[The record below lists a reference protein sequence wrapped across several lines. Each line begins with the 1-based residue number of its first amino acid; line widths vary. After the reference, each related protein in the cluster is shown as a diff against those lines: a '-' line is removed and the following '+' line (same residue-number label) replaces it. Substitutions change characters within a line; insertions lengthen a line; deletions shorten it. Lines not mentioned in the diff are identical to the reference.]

1 MRHLFIAAVILS
13 LACGAQ
19 AQEPTV
25 NAVESLS
32 PNEYLKLSDGLQ
44 VLYVGGII
52 DGVSFTSYGYSLP
65 QHDSYVRCVHT
76 LTLGALAQK
85 VAAWLRANP
94 LYRESMAG
102 AVAQTLG
109 VYCKATR
116 AN

>member
-1 MRHLFIAAVILS
+1 MRHSFVAAVILF

-32 PNEYLKLSDGLQ
+32 SNEYLKLSAGLQ
-44 VLYVGGII
+44 ALYVGGII

-65 QHDSYVRCVHT
+65 KHDNYVRCVRT
-76 LTLGALAQK
+76 LTLGALAQE
-85 VAAWLRANP
+85 VVAWLRSNP
-94 LYRESMAG
+94 SYRESMAG

-109 VYCKATR
+109 AYCKATR
-116 AN
+116 SK